1 MIYSGGGY
9 IVDLGYFM
17 EQVREVISDL
27 QIYKWVD
34 QFICVIFV
42 EFSVFNVLVNFFSS
56 VIYLVEFIGIGG
68 FLMYLKVDIFCF
80 YQYVGFWIVVVVFSE
95 FVVIVIVVIVFYV
108 VCKKIF
114 RERKGFFKKV
124 WNVVDVVQI
133 GLFIFV
139 IVLFFI

>member
-68 FLMYLKVDIFCF
+68 FLMYLKVDIF
-80 YQYVGFWIVVVVFSE
+80 
-95 FVVIVIVVIVFYV
+95 
-108 VCKKIF
+108 
-114 RERKGFFKKV
+114 
-124 WNVVDVVQI
+124 
-133 GLFIFV
+133 
-139 IVLFFI
+139 